1 MSRRLLVLFL
11 LVLSFPV
18 RLYCADFW
26 LPLTVG
32 VDAQGVLSH
41 TLPIPTPSGIGG
53 SGFEG
58 GFASFKAS
66 THSFSPIIS
75 GSYSK
80 ADRVF
85 ALTKNSQDVNKY
97 VRGKGGFFVPA
108 NPVNGYL
115 LSREVQGS
123 LEVGLGATVG
133 PIGWGLL
140 GVSASLSGSYSSSYS
155 FTRKFK
161 SKEDIKS
168 FKGVSLPVTKEGV
181 RTHWPLGGSISTAR
195 VIALNIGLGLGAG
208 PLMVGGVASFYGTW
222 EVSVEI
228 PSLKKNP
235 NQTLV
240 KVTYKKIKGKKYS
253 IGLSAMVTGVAAQ
266 KVFENG
272 KSISYLFDLNNTK
285 KHTLKVPK
293 NLTIKNSPLRT
304 VSGLTTT
311 DIYQYVLQGDLVYA
325 EILSKVNNSLG
336 VNGVTK
342 VSSSHFFEKKTGVG
356 TMATIPFLFS
366 KNSFVGK
373 TLVVSND
380 MNLKNNL
387 VLKNIIGVSND
398 TTTSTGILS
407 DDLNRS
413 STFFGNIQEL
423 EHKNPSKNITHRR
436 YNSNYNYLFTMNNA
450 TVQDVHDELKRIRYK
465 LGLMK
470 SLKQLIPH
478 NESAKE
484 EKIGSVQ
491 ISLDILFSNKATDL
505 IMDKASSQS
514 LSQLKYEIRSYIEG
528 FFENVE
534 NPEDELKCT
543 FKMGCMDRTITR
555 SEKAIKKAYN
565 ALNKMVLFRNDK
577 NYEEFA
583 KEFSNFGSVFVR
595 NRFVSKTI
603 LRLMRY
609 KCLPSVYISLVKQ
622 KTTKSELE
630 KICPSNKSKFPYE
643 IVLNYSSTA
652 HAPRQYTIIKAKD

>member
-1 MSRRLLVLFL
+1 MRFTLILILLTILPIK
-11 LVLSFPV
+11 SFS
-18 RLYCADFW
+18 ADFW

-32 VDAQGVLSH
+32 VTASGALQH
-41 TLPIPTPSGIGG
+41 TLPIPTPSNIGG

-66 THSFSPIIS
+66 SHSFSPIIS
-75 GSYSK
+75 GSYNK

-123 LEVGLGATVG
+123 LEIGLGATVG

-161 SKEDIKS
+161 TKEDIKS
-168 FKGVSLPVTKEGV
+168 FKGGVSLPVTKEGIKSD
-181 RTHWPLGGSISTAR
+181 WPLGGSISTAR

-208 PLMVGGVASFYGTW
+208 PLTVGGVASFYGTW

-253 IGLSAMVTGVAAQ
+253 IGLSAMVTGVEAQ

-272 KSISYLFDLNNTK
+272 KSVSYLFDLNNIK

-293 NLTIKNSPLRT
+293 NLTVKDRSFRT
-304 VSGLTTT
+304 ISGLTTT

-342 VSSSHFFEKKTGVG
+342 VSSSHFFEKKTGVEEK
-356 TMATIPFLFS
+356 TTIPFLFS

-373 TLVVSND
+373 TLVVNSD

-398 TTTSTGILS
+398 TTTSSGLLS

-413 STFFGNIQEL
+413 STFFGNIQEI
-423 EHKNPSKNITHRR
+423 EHKNPRNNITHRR
-436 YNSNYNYLFTMNNA
+436 YNSNYNYFFTMNNA

-470 SLKQLIPH
+470 NLKQLIPH
-478 NESAKE
+478 NENAKE

-491 ISLDILFSNKATDL
+491 ISLDILFSKQATDL
-505 IMDKASSQS
+505 IMDKAASQS
-514 LSQLKYEIRSYIEG
+514 LSQHKFETRSYIEG

-534 NPEDELKCT
+534 KPEDELKCT
-543 FKMGCMDRTITR
+543 FKVGCMERTISR
-555 SEKAIKKAYN
+555 SEKAIEKAYN